1 MKITA
6 KQLRRIIREEYQNVT
21 RLTEA
26 KPTQAELVKG
36 LKGDALDAYK
46 EASRVLKSSKSA
58 KASSVWGM
66 LEGELDNFVWAAHQ
80 QSGGGVMNKSQRGI
94 MHILKNNPEDGA
106 NKALLAAVPQRLK
119 VLKTLIQRGPE
130 KA

>member
-6 KQLRRIIREEYQNVT
+6 KQLRRIIREEYQRAT

-26 KPTQAELVKG
+26 PTQANLVED
-36 LKGDALDAYK
+36 LEGDAKDAYD
-46 EASRVLKSSKSA
+46 EALRVLKKSKSA
-58 KASSVWGM
+58 KAASVWGM
-66 LEGELDNFVWAAHQ
+66 LEGELENFVYGAHQ
-80 QSGGGVMNKSQRGI
+80 QGGGGIMNKSERGI
-94 MHILKNNPEDGA
+94 MHILKNNKKDGA

-119 VLKTLIQRGPE
+119 VLRLLIQRGPE